1 MPRQCPSR
9 SWCGATTR
17 REWTS
22 ARAFYSATTR
32 AVQTSASVF
41 IIIAAA
47 GPFGW
52 MLSRLGALN
61 FLEDWL
67 MGFADS
73 PVLFILAFLGFI
85 IVSGMIMEVVALV
98 IVLGPMLVRV
108 METAGYHEYQA
119 ALVVCVGFLLGL
131 VTPPVGVSYFTA
143 AAIAGE
149 RLERV
154 AVAVVP
160 FILVEVFALGVL
172 IVVPGISLW
181 LPGVLGF
188 LD

>member
-1 MPRQCPSR
+1 
-9 SWCGATTR
+9 
-17 REWTS
+17 
-22 ARAFYSATTR
+22 
-32 AVQTSASVF
+32 
-41 IIIAAA
+41 
-47 GPFGW
+47 
-52 MLSRLGALN
+52 
-61 FLEDWL
+61 
-67 MGFADS
+67 
-73 PVLFILAFLGFI
+73 
-85 IVSGMIMEVVALV
+85 MIMEVVALV

-108 METAGYHEYQA
+108 METVGYHQYQA